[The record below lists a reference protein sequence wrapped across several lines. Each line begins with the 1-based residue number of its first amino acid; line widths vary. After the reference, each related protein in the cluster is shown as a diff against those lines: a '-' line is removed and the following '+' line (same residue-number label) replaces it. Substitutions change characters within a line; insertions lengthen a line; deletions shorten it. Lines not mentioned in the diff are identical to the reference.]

1 MKLSFPRIF
10 VTLLALAAPGFA
22 ASADFPNQG
31 LEERI
36 QFWTKVYTQYGEDD
50 VIIHDRIRVNLIYD
64 SAARGEDSSKVAAIR
79 RAFDELRA
87 NPESPDSLST
97 TARQLLET
105 LVAKNIPVTADTLT
119 ELRDNV
125 HTQLGIKER
134 FRDGVI
140 RSGRYVDSF
149 RQIFEREGVP
159 VEIALLPLVESSFE
173 NRARSS
179 AGAGGIWQFTRS
191 TGRLYMT
198 VGKK

>member
-1 MKLSFPRIF
+1 MKLNFPRIF
-10 VTLLALAAPGFA
+10 VTLLVLAAPGFA

-64 SAARGEDSSKVAAIR
+64 IAARGEDSSKVAAIR

-105 LVAKNIPVTADTLT
+105 LVAKNIPVTAETLT
-119 ELRDNV
+119 ELRDTSIAVRNQR
-125 HTQLGIKER
+125 TISRWCCPIWPIRR
-134 FRDGVI
+134 FFPADLRARR
-140 RSGRYVDSF
+140 RSGRDRFV
-149 RQIFEREGVP
+149 
-159 VEIALLPLVESSFE
+159 
-173 NRARSS
+173 
-179 AGAGGIWQFTRS
+179 
-191 TGRLYMT
+191 T
-198 VGKK
+198 VGVVV